1 MLIRLII
8 KSSTSKVLR
17 SMANRGIIHMLNQT
31 ILFKQNKTK
40 QANKT
45 SDTFQ
50 DTYENRF
57 FVIEK
62 QIQSQTP

>member
-1 MLIRLII
+1 
-8 KSSTSKVLR
+8 
-17 SMANRGIIHMLNQT
+17 MANRGIIHILNQT